1 MRPAEALLVELGISD
16 PKDIDVD
23 AIAEYVDAEVD
34 YRDLAGCEAQII
46 GYRDR
51 AVIYVRRSSTYQRRR
66 FSTAHE
72 LGHWH
77 HHRGRSFVCRPEDIG
92 RPIDEASR
100 NVERVADAYA
110 ADLLLPPFLLE
121 PRLVDLGQVSL
132 DGIVKL
138 AKEFSTSVTATAIRV
153 MRRTK
158 EPVIL
163 VAHNLFGTRWQW
175 ASVTA
180 SGIAVR
186 SDIDPRSSA
195 VYTAGGVGKL
205 APPKKEPAGYW
216 FDRRHI
222 EQFDVTVQNMR
233 TTEGEAISLV
243 RITDPALLEI
253 YAIR

>member
-1 MRPAEALLVELGISD
+1 MHPAEALLVELGISD

-23 AIAEYVDAEVD
+23 AIADYVGAEVD

-51 AVIYVRRSSTYQRRR
+51 AVIYVRKGTPYQRRR

-77 HHRGRSFVCRPEDIG
+77 HHRGQSFVCRPEDIG

-110 ADLLLPPFLLE
+110 ADLLLPPFMFE
-121 PRLVDLGQVSL
+121 PRLTALGKVSL
-132 DGIVKL
+132 DGIVEF
-138 AKEFSTSVTATAIRV
+138 ARQFSTSVTATAIRV
-153 MRRTK
+153 MRMTK

-163 VAHNLFGTRWQW
+163 VAHNMFGKRWQW
-175 ASVTA
+175 
-180 SGIAVR
+180 SGVAAAGISVR
-186 SDIDPRSSA
+186 SDIDARSSA
-195 VYTAGGVGKL
+195 LFAMSGIGKL
-205 APPKKEPAGYW
+205 GPPKKEPAGYW

-222 EQFDVTVQNMR
+222 DQFDVHIQNMQ
-233 TTEGEAISLV
+233 TTEGEVISLV
-243 RITDPALLEI
+243 RILDPRLIEI
-253 YAIR
+253 YG

>member
-1 MRPAEALLVELGISD
+1 MRPAESLLLELGISD
-16 PKDIDVD
+16 PRDIDVD

-51 AVIYVRRSSTYQRRR
+51 AVIYVRKGTPYQRRR

-77 HHRGRSFVCRPEDIG
+77 HHRGQSFVCRPEDIG
-92 RPIDEASR
+92 RPIDETSR

-110 ADLLLPPFLLE
+110 ADLLLPPFLFE
-121 PRLVDLGQVSL
+121 PRLAALGQVSL
-132 DGIVKL
+132 DAVVEL
-138 AKEFSTSVTATAIRV
+138 AGQFSTSVTATAIRV

-163 VAHNLFGTRWQW
+163 VAHSLLGKRWQW
-175 ASVTA
+175 PSITA
-180 SGIAVR
+180 SGISVR
-186 SDIDPRSSA
+186 SDIDARSSA

-205 APPKKEPAGYW
+205 APPRKEPAGYW

-233 TTEGEAISLV
+233 TSEGEAISLV
-243 RITDPALLEI
+243 RITDPRLLEI
-253 YAIR
+253 YA